1 MLGRFFEP
9 PAGEARQRVP
19 GTRDPRHY
27 DAENVRRNA
36 RAAGVATDSGHR
48 SGIPILGR
56 GLGHS
61 SSPNLLH
68 GQTLIRSRRGVV
80 PVRSRH
86 SQTGSIPY
94 GSVLL
99 GLVRVVL
106 DARERSRSGV
116 GQTSRQRPICGEKSV
131 SA

>member
-80 PVRSRH
+80 STLANWLDPVWLR
-86 SQTGSIPY
+86 
-94 GSVLL
+94 
-99 GLVRVVL
+99 
-106 DARERSRSGV
+106 AAW
-116 GQTSRQRPICGEKSV
+116 TSSCSPRCPG
-131 SA
+131 A